1 MGQQAVLL
9 EDGIEIDWI
18 DPVVLIAED
27 EHEWCIHNGRHE
39 YVLEKKDNR
48 ELIVRNMEP
57 Q

>member
-9 EDGIEIDWI
+9 EDGVEVDWI
-18 DPVVLIAED
+18 DPVIAITED
-27 EHEWCIHNGRHE
+27 GREGCIHNGYHE

-57 Q
+57 